1 MRRKRVLLTES
12 HLRMCVLPHDL
23 HEVALC
29 HHVDCDLIQFGSRL
43 LSRKFGR

>member
-23 HEVALC
+23 HEVALR
-29 HHVDCDLIQFGSRL
+29 HHVACDRIQFGSRL
-43 LSRKFGR
+43 RIRSFGR